1 MKHNNEK
8 QSTSVFFRQET
19 VHCIF

>member
-8 QSTSVFFRQET
+8 SIVYF
-19 VHCIF
+19 